1 MNIFLVKQ
9 KTTKVFSSHLVV
21 SSPSDL
27 IGKIICHFTDK
38 DDKGECT
45 WVKAITL
52 NIYGENSANPKF
64 KNTMSEVYIKNSK
77 MGRFSWA
84 MLL

>member
-1 MNIFLVKQ
+1 MNLFLAKQ
-9 KTTKVFSSHLVV
+9 KTTKVFPSHLIV

-27 IGKIICHFTDK
+27 IGKICHFIDK

-52 NIYGENSANPKF
+52 NICGENSANPKF
-64 KNTMSEVYIKNSK
+64 KNAMSEIYIKISN
-77 MGRFSWA
+77 MGKFSCA